1 VEEFRSRGAPLE
13 YWFIKVRS
21 GDLSFLVD
29 WIVRRDSG
37 AAEVRISLFV
47 RGAGRVLRTRTDVWQ
62 DSDAT
67 VHVNGCTLTPGSASG
82 SVDDVRWDLT
92 CDPGET
98 RLDPVPLPAK
108 VLHPFDLQLA
118 GRPRA
123 RFTGSIEVAGE
134 TFTLAAA
141 RGTLNHYWGRRLPD
155 AWVWVSADGLGDGDG
170 VVEAALIRTRLWGH
184 GRRGL
189 IGGYAMVDDGS
200 RTTQILAPTYG
211 HLSVDGTQESFE
223 INAWTRGRKV
233 TLTASAPRSAYNDL
247 GEGIRQTLLGDIAV
261 DGWGSSRG
269 SAGLEF
275 RGDLLTPG

>member
-29 WIVRRDSG
+29 WIIRRGSG
-37 AAEVRISLFV
+37 EAEVRISLFV
-47 RGAGRVLRTRTDVWQ
+47 RGAGRVLRARSDTWR
-62 DSDAT
+62 DSGVT
-67 VHVNGCTLTPGSASG
+67 VHASGCTLTPGSASG
-82 SVDDVRWDLT
+82 AVEDVRWELI

-123 RFTGSIEVAGE
+123 RFSGTIGVGGE
-134 TFTLAAA
+134 TFTLADA

-155 AWVWVSADGLGDGDG
+155 SWVWVSADGLGDGDG
-170 VVEAALIRTRLWGH
+170 VVEAAIIRTRLWGH

-189 IGGYAMVDDGS
+189 IGGYAMVDGGS
-200 RTTQILAPTYG
+200 STTRILAPTYG
-211 HLSVDGTQESFE
+211 HLAVGGTQESFE
-223 INAWTRGRKV
+223 LNAWTRGR
-233 TLTASAPRSAYNDL
+233 TLRLTASAPRSAYNDL
-247 GEGIRQTLLGDIAV
+247 GEGIHQTLLGDVAV

>member
-1 VEEFRSRGAPLE
+1 MEEFRSRGAPLE

-21 GDLSFLVD
+21 GELSFLVD
-29 WIVRRDSG
+29 WIVRRRSG
-37 AAEVRISLFV
+37 EAEVRISLFV
-47 RGAGRVLRTRTDVWQ
+47 RNAGRVLRTRADAWH

-67 VHVNGCTLTPGSASG
+67 VHVDGCTLTPGSASG
-82 SVDDVRWDLT
+82 AVDDVRWDLT

-98 RLDPVPLPAK
+98 RLDPVPQPAK

-123 RFTGSIEVAGE
+123 RFTGLIEVAGE
-134 TFTLAAA
+134 TFTLVDA

-155 AWVWVSADGLGDGDG
+155 SWVWLSADGLGDGDG
-170 VVEAALIRTRLWGH
+170 VLEAAIIRTRLWGL

-189 IGGYAMVDDGS
+189 IGGYAMIDDGS

-211 HLSVDGTQESFE
+211 HLSVNGAPESFE
-223 INAWTRGRKV
+223 MKAWARGRTV
-233 TLTASAPRSAYNDL
+233 RLTASAPRSAYNDL
-247 GEGIRQTLLGDIAV
+247 GEGIRQTLLGDVAV
-261 DGWGSSRG
+261 DGWGSVRG

-275 RGDLLTPG
+275 RGDLLGSP

>member
-1 VEEFRSRGAPLE
+1 VEEFRSRGALLE

-29 WIVRRDSG
+29 WIVRRGSG
-37 AAEVRISLFV
+37 EAEVRISLFV
-47 RGAGRVLRTRTDVWQ
+47 RGAGRVLRTRADAWR
-62 DSDAT
+62 DSSAT
-67 VHVNGCTLTPGSASG
+67 VHVDGCTLTPVSTSG
-82 SVDDVRWDLT
+82 AVDDVRWDLT

-134 TFTLAAA
+134 TFTLADA

-155 AWVWVSADGLGDGDG
+155 SWVWVSADGLGDGDG
-170 VVEAALIRTRLWGH
+170 MVEAAIIRTRLWGR

-189 IGGYAMVDDGS
+189 IGGYAMVDDGR

-211 HLSVDGTQESFE
+211 HLTVAGTQESFE
-223 INAWTRGRKV
+223 LSAWTRGRKV
-233 TLTASAPRSAYNDL
+233 RLTASAPRSAYNDL
-247 GEGIRQTLLGDIAV
+247 GEGIHQTLLGDVAV

-275 RGDLLTPG
+275 RGDFLTPR

>member
-1 VEEFRSRGAPLE
+1 MEEFRSRGAPLE

-29 WIVRRDSG
+29 WIVRRGSG
-37 AAEVRISLFV
+37 EAEVRISLFV
-47 RGAGRVLRTRTDVWQ
+47 RGAGRVLRTRTDTWR

-67 VHVNGCTLTPGSASG
+67 VHVNGCTLTPASASG
-82 SVDDVRWDLT
+82 AVDDVSWDLT
-92 CDPGET
+92 YDPGET

-118 GRPRA
+118 GRPRSQ
-123 RFTGSIEVAGE
+123 FTGSIEVAGE
-134 TFTLAAA
+134 TFTLIDA

-155 AWVWVSADGLGDGDG
+155 AWVWVSADGIGDRDG

-184 GRRGL
+184 RRRGV
-189 IGGYAMVDDGS
+189 IGGYAMIDDGG
-200 RTTQILAPTYG
+200 RTRQILAPTYG
-211 HLSVDGTQESFE
+211 HLSVNGTSELFE
-223 INAWTRGRKV
+223 INARTRGRKV

-247 GEGIRQTLLGDIAV
+247 GEGIRQTLLGDVAV

-269 SAGLEF
+269 SAGLEV